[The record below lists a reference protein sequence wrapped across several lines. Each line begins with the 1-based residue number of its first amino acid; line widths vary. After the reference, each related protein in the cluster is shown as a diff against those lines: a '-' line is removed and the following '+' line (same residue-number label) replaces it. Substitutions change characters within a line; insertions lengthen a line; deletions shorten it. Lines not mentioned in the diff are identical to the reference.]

1 MADKRAGS
9 AVILLGFEAVTG
21 VVEDTDR
28 SPDLVL
34 VVADDLS
41 WGYVS
46 FENRITQESADLPI
60 TPVVDKTLWF
70 PIRAGPRRY

>member
-9 AVILLGFEAVTG
+9 AVMLLGFEAVTG
-21 VVEDTDR
+21 AVEDTDR

-41 WGYVS
+41 WGYVG
-46 FENRITQESADLPI
+46 FQDRIT
-60 TPVVDKTLWF
+60 
-70 PIRAGPRRY
+70 AGVGGP